1 MYVAD
6 VVLDPALLW
15 LWLRLASA
23 APISPLA
30 WELPYV
36 TGVALKSKKKKKR
49 KKERK
54 ERRNLISIVVIQQF
68 IVLIILINKLNF
80 GFLYKLGCLL
90 PGKKL
95 LHYSYSCV
103 SYSLNSHILKL
114 LSWPIIS

>member
-36 TGVALKSKKKKKR
+36 TGVALKSKKKKK

-54 ERRNLISIVVIQQF
+54 KR
-68 IVLIILINKLNF
+68 
-80 GFLYKLGCLL
+80 
-90 PGKKL
+90 KKE
-95 LHYSYSCV
+95 S
-103 SYSLNSHILKL
+103 N
-114 LSWPIIS
+114 